1 MTGMNVT
8 PFAFRNAMR
17 MRFIAIMAPIGM
29 AVLGEVFVKSNG
41 VVVHVFVP
49 HFVTMNQSTK
59 RPATLD
65 LTLMDVTYSHTAQ
78 KSALRPL
85 KGALIR
91 FNLYIPEL
99 D

>member
-1 MTGMNVT
+1 MTERNATLFV
-8 PFAFRNAMR
+8 FRNATR
-17 MRFIAIMAPIGM
+17 KRSIAILVSIGM
-29 AVLGEVFVKSNG
+29 AVLGEVNVKSNG
-41 VVVHVFVP
+41 VVVRVFVP
-49 HFVTMNQSTK
+49 HFVIMNQSTT
-59 RPATLD
+59 RPAILD

-91 FNLYIPEL
+91 SNLYIPDL

>member
-1 MTGMNVT
+1 MTERNATLFV
-8 PFAFRNAMR
+8 FRNAMR
-17 MRFIAIMAPIGM
+17 KRSIAILVSIGM
-29 AVLGEVFVKSNG
+29 AVLGEVNVKSNG
-41 VVVHVFVP
+41 VVVRVFVP
-49 HFVTMNQSTK
+49 HFVIMNQSTT
-59 RPATLD
+59 RPAILD

-91 FNLYIPEL
+91 SNLYIPEL

>member
-1 MTGMNVT
+1 MTEMNVT

-17 MRFIAIMAPIGM
+17 KRSIAILVSIGM
-29 AVLGEVFVKSNG
+29 AVLGEVNVKSNG
-41 VVVHVFVP
+41 VVVRVFVP
-49 HFVTMNQSTK
+49 HFVIMNQSTT
-59 RPATLD
+59 RPAILD

-91 FNLYIPEL
+91 SNLYIPEL

>member
-1 MTGMNVT
+1 MTERNATLFV
-8 PFAFRNAMR
+8 FRNAMR
-17 MRFIAIMAPIGM
+17 KRSIAILVSIGM
-29 AVLGEVFVKSNG
+29 AVLGEVNVKSNG
-41 VVVHVFVP
+41 VVVRVFVP
-49 HFVTMNQSTK
+49 HFVIMNQSTT
-59 RPATLD
+59 RPAILD

-91 FNLYIPEL
+91 FNLYIPEF

>member
-1 MTGMNVT
+1 MTEMNVT

-17 MRFIAIMAPIGM
+17 MRSIAIMASIGM

-78 KSALRPL
+78 KSALSPL
-85 KGALIR
+85 NGGLIGS
-91 FNLYIPEL
+91 NLFTPKL